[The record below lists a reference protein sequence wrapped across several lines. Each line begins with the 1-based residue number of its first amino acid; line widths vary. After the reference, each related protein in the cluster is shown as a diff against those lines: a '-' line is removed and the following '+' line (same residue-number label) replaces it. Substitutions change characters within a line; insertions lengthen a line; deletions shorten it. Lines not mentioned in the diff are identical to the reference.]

1 MQALYS
7 KEIEEVENPENPRG
21 PTLYR
26 YTVFTESEDT
36 THKKV
41 IQQGKDKVMDPMDL
55 DFSFDDVDLGWQ
67 FKASNNALAD
77 IAAGKKGLPKRI
89 ESNASQAS
97 GSQDPVPQPRSKE
110 PLAIED
116 AKEKDKL
123 LCKAEEAVKGNGGI
137 LFKAKKIIKTL
148 PPTALGKKRCQHLEE
163 LKVAVENF
171 TAQLESVTINGT
183 LPDDTRPVSMATL
196 KELLKDSWAYTKDL
210 TQALIMA
217 QPLMPKKPQT
227 ARDD

>member
-26 YTVFTESEDT
+26 YTVFTESEGT

-77 IAAGKKGLPKRI
+77 IAAGKKALPKRI

-97 GSQDPVPQPRSKE
+97 AARTQCHSPGPRSHW
-110 PLAIED
+110 PSRMPRRRTNCFARQ
-116 AKEKDKL
+116 
-123 LCKAEEAVKGNGGI
+123 
-137 LFKAKKIIKTL
+137 
-148 PPTALGKKRCQHLEE
+148 KRQ
-163 LKVAVENF
+163 
-171 TAQLESVTINGT
+171 
-183 LPDDTRPVSMATL
+183 
-196 KELLKDSWAYTKDL
+196 
-210 TQALIMA
+210 
-217 QPLMPKKPQT
+217 
-227 ARDD
+227 